1 MFNSLTLSFRMFF
14 LFFSFCVEGRR
25 ENSKLEKRIQK
36 ETLFVVANCIRTN
49 EEVKVE
55 I

>member
-1 MFNSLTLSFRMFF
+1 MFNSLTLSFRMF
-14 LFFSFCVEGRR
+14 FFSFCVEGRR

-36 ETLFVVANCIRTN
+36 ETLFFVANCIRTN
-49 EEVKVE
+49 EEEFKVE